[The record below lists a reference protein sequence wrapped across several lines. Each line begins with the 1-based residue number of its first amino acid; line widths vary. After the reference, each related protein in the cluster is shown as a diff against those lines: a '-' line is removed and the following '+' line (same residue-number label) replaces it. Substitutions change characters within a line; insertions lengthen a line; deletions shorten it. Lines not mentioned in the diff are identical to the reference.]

1 MQQRL
6 KLLRGSVLGLGAAL
20 ATVAAGGV
28 TAQSAGASLPKTVTL
43 YSIQDA
49 SGAAG
54 AVGVYDEQAQ
64 NLAIKQ
70 INASNLL
77 GGTKL
82 AISYGDSATNPTTAA
97 SLATAAVSAHYPII
111 FGPPSSGTA
120 VAVAPILARAN
131 QPTIFTQAGGPGT
144 LLTKYMFR
152 LTPLQTDRIP
162 TAFQWLRSK
171 KVKTVAI
178 LEDSNFPTEV
188 TLGQET
194 TTDASKYGFKVVGTS
209 SVLAAQSNIA
219 SEVSTLLSYHPDAIA
234 LDVVLTQNSTAATL
248 LKQGGFSGPVIAE
261 DGAGNGS
268 LSGAGS
274 AANGIVWSSDWVP
287 GAPFG
292 TVSAAFNKA
301 YVAAY
306 HKTPSDWAAEA
317 YDATY
322 YAARALKAAGSTS
335 PAAVVAALTKEGK
348 SGYLGALGHATV
360 VSGQE
365 NAKPVLVQWEN
376 GVAVPMKNQNP

>member
-1 MQQRL
+1 
-6 KLLRGSVLGLGAAL
+6 
-20 ATVAAGGV
+20 
-28 TAQSAGASLPKTVTL
+28 
-43 YSIQDA
+43 
-49 SGAAG
+49 
-54 AVGVYDEQAQ
+54 
-64 NLAIKQ
+64 
-70 INASNLL
+70 
-77 GGTKL
+77 
-82 AISYGDSATNPTTAA
+82 
-97 SLATAAVSAHYPII
+97 
-111 FGPPSSGTA
+111 
-120 VAVAPILARAN
+120 
-131 QPTIFTQAGGPGT
+131 
-144 LLTKYMFR
+144 
-152 LTPLQTDRIP
+152 
-162 TAFQWLRSK
+162 
-171 KVKTVAI
+171 
-178 LEDSNFPTEV
+178 
-188 TLGQET
+188 
-194 TTDASKYGFKVVGTS
+194 
-209 SVLAAQSNIA
+209 LAAQSNIA